1 MVRRPTAS
9 YGRRLLAMAGRH
21 ASSLLIALGSWAC
34 WLTLPAVLAVCRPAP
49 LLPVPTCVTAGTV
62 LDTMPGFFPS
72 WVFACNRLGLSIT
85 EEEFYGF
92 AGQPMPDIIAQ
103 VRFRHAIFFL
113 PLNLKNIRVVYTKMG
128 SGRARGVLTRR
139 ERFCAQLHRNA
150 GKGEMPDDY
159 VQEFYKHKSE
169 GMAEAHPDGF
179 YPAPIDCVVE
189 LMKGFIA
196 RGVPVACA
204 TSGLREH
211 VNEHMSHAGLLV
223 CKTPAFFPT
232 SSEKRSVCQDR
243 LGTNT
248 RNLNKRRGFR
258 RSCAPT
264 NGSWWR
270 LTSRPAAGSRNP
282 TSS

>member
-1 MVRRPTAS
+1 
-9 YGRRLLAMAGRH
+9 
-21 ASSLLIALGSWAC
+21 
-34 WLTLPAVLAVCRPAP
+34 
-49 LLPVPTCVTAGTV
+49 
-62 LDTMPGFFPS
+62 
-72 WVFACNRLGLSIT
+72 
-85 EEEFYGF
+85 
-92 AGQPMPDIIAQ
+92 
-103 VRFRHAIFFL
+103 
-113 PLNLKNIRVVYTKMG
+113 
-128 SGRARGVLTRR
+128 
-139 ERFCAQLHRNA
+139 
-150 GKGEMPDDY
+150 MPDDY

-179 YPAPIDCVVE
+179 YPAPIDCVVK

-223 CKTPAFFPT
+223 CKTPAFFPS

-270 LTSRPAAGSRNP
+270 LTSRPAAGRRQDFVQTQRTCLSAQPVRLKVPLRKCNTP
-282 TSS
+282 YVWHTLLRCASLLPLLYIV